1 MSPQQSA
8 LALSSTALACPCFSI
23 SSPWRSWSPARP
35 VLHMFFQL
43 FDVAMDQYLLIPFL
57 VGWTSIYQLFWCELQ
72 GYKVLTHCHVST
84 CFNLRLLSEDL
95 ARRRRD
101 ASQLEAALGMRGGL
115 GKCGTWHWVQPDTVL
130 FFERIY
136 IYILNVYCMMR
147 VEVSLE
153 SRQVSCK
160 K

>member
-1 MSPQQSA
+1 MLRYVEPRCGFSWLMSPQQSA
-8 LALSSTALACPCFSI
+8 LALSSTALASLFQVLEDLE
-23 SSPWRSWSPARP
+23 AQHGQF
-35 VLHMFFQL
+35 LHMFFQL

-57 VGWTSIYQLFWCELQ
+57 VGWTSINPSYFDVHQ

-130 FFERIY
+130 FFERI
-136 IYILNVYCMMR
+136 
-147 VEVSLE
+147 
-153 SRQVSCK
+153 
-160 K
+160 